1 MSLFSSIFSKGHH
14 LNVVGEGSRA
24 QRIVEVLTELLE
36 FEDVYLSSR
45 ESKATHVIYESDD
58 IPMDSLPFEGM
69 HAVPF
74 VTSPTLWK
82 LNTLP
87 KTLLI
92 IGSGPLTEEFVR
104 AFSKQGTRVAWL
116 ATGFEPTKTFTENFK
131 NVDIYPLAGV
141 KGFER
146 TVKGNLCIAD
156 SKKRDVYIEFDL
168 VFLV

>member
-1 MSLFSSIFSKGHH
+1 
-14 LNVVGEGSRA
+14 
-24 QRIVEVLTELLE
+24 
-36 FEDVYLSSR
+36 
-45 ESKATHVIYESDD
+45 
-58 IPMDSLPFEGM
+58 LPFEGM

-74 VTSPTLWK
+74 ITSPTLWK

-116 ATGFEPTKTFTENFK
+116 ATGIEPKDTFK
-131 NVDIYPLAGV
+131 NVDVYPLARV

-146 TVKGNLCIAD
+146 TVKGNLGIAD
-156 SKKRDVYIEFDL
+156 SKKR
-168 VFLV
+168 